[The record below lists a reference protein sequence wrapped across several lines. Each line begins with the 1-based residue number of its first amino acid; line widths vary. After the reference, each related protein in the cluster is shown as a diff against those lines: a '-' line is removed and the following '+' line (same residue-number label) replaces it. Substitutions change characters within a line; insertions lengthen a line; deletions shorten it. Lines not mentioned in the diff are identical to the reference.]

1 MSKLLLA
8 SVAAIGLLLAGP
20 QKASAQVVH
29 ACVSSAAN
37 SPIIIEPTADAA
49 CPPSAGGV
57 TWTKTTLSTT
67 PGLPAGLALQCAVP
81 QTIQPGGGML
91 FIPSLSGV
99 SFGSAIEA
107 PGTPPFAG
115 FLLQPGIYSINLS
128 VFFDPTAPPPNEI
141 DANLNGTN
149 TMAIWYPFGN
159 IFVGERL
166 ISVSQTN
173 TILSLIVASPGAVG
187 LAQDS
192 ALIITQVH

>member
-1 MSKLLLA
+1 
-8 SVAAIGLLLAGP
+8 
-20 QKASAQVVH
+20 
-29 ACVSSAAN
+29 
-37 SPIIIEPTADAA
+37 
-49 CPPSAGGV
+49 
-57 TWTKTTLSTT
+57 
-67 PGLPAGLALQCAVP
+67 
-81 QTIQPGGGML
+81 ML

-128 VFFDPTAPPPNEI
+128 VFFDPTTLPPNEI

-166 ISVSQTN
+166 ISVSQPN
-173 TILSLIVASPGAVG
+173 TTLSFPVTTGVG
-187 LAQDS
+187 VSLGEDC
-192 ALIITQVH
+192 ALIITQVQ

>member
-1 MSKLLLA
+1 MS
-8 SVAAIGLLLAGP
+8 
-20 QKASAQVVH
+20 
-29 ACVSSAAN
+29 
-37 SPIIIEPTADAA
+37 
-49 CPPSAGGV
+49 
-57 TWTKTTLSTT
+57 
-67 PGLPAGLALQCAVP
+67 
-81 QTIQPGGGML
+81 

-99 SFGSAIEA
+99 NFGSAIGT
-107 PGTPPFAG
+107 PGTPPWTS

-128 VFFDPTAPPPNEI
+128 AFFSPVPFTISAT
-141 DANLNGTN
+141 LNGTSV
-149 TMAIWYPFGN
+149 MAIWYPFGN

>member
-1 MSKLLLA
+1 
-8 SVAAIGLLLAGP
+8 
-20 QKASAQVVH
+20 
-29 ACVSSAAN
+29 
-37 SPIIIEPTADAA
+37 
-49 CPPSAGGV
+49 
-57 TWTKTTLSTT
+57 
-67 PGLPAGLALQCAVP
+67 
-81 QTIQPGGGML
+81 ML

-166 ISVSQTN
+166 ISVSQPN
-173 TILSLIVASPGAVG
+173 TTLNFFVSSSVGPVSLG
-187 LAQDS
+187 QRC